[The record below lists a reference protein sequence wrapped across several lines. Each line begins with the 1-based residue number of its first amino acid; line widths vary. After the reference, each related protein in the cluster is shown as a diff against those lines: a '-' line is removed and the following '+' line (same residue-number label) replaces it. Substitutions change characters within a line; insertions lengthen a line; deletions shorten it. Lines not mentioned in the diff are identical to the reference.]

1 MFEKMGVPKVF
12 IGVVLQN
19 EWFEDYN
26 PYLTYKNVRKLL
38 VGRNQVRL
46 QKHLGLV
53 LHPSI
58 VTGRHKKAL
67 RDENPQKVCLH

>member
-12 IGVVLQN
+12 IGVVLKN
-19 EWFEDYN
+19 EWFEDYS

-46 QKHLGLV
+46 QKHLG
-53 LHPSI
+53 
-58 VTGRHKKAL
+58 
-67 RDENPQKVCLH
+67 

>member
-19 EWFEDYN
+19 EWFEDYS

-58 VTGRHKKAL
+58 VTGQHRKK
-67 RDENPQKVCLH
+67 